1 MMGLVP
7 HKRPNIYCVIMF
19 TNHRCTRAEA
29 FVRHLNGRT
38 LRLILPA
45 LLLAVLWG
53 LAACSTAAPAEV
65 EPTEEP
71 TAEPPR
77 ATQQPTAE
85 PTPTPEEVAETEEP
99 TEEATDEPVA
109 GAADENCINCH
120 ADQEMLASLATEP
133 EAAAVESSG
142 EG

>member
-1 MMGLVP
+1 M
-7 HKRPNIYCVIMF
+7 
-19 TNHRCTRAEA
+19 
-29 FVRHLNGRT
+29 RHLNGGTR
-38 LRLILPA
+38 RLILPA

-53 LAACSTAAPAEV
+53 LAACSTAAPTESEPAQEPAAEA
-65 EPTEEP
+65 EEATP
-71 TAEPPR
+71 EPPR
-77 ATQQPTAE
+77 ATQQPTTQ
-85 PTPTPEEVAETEEP
+85 PTPTPEEVAGTEEP

-120 ADQEMLASLATEP
+120 ADQEILASLATEP